1 MNKEF
6 IQLFD
11 YQGYIYIININHISA
26 IDVDRSKVWVG
37 EVLLELN
44 TNSIKRLLN
53 ILAGDS
59 E

>member
-6 IQLFD
+6 IQLYD
-11 YQGYIYIININHISA
+11 YKGRIYIVNIDKILA

-44 TNSIKRLLN
+44 QNSIKRLLDT
-53 ILAGDS
+53 LVGDS
-59 E
+59 K

>member
-6 IQLFD
+6 IQLYD
-11 YQGYIYIININHISA
+11 YKGRIYIVNIDKILA

-44 TNSIKRLLN
+44 QNGIKRLLDM
-53 ILAGDS
+53 LVGDS
-59 E
+59 K